1 MQRHANEHDLLHGIK
16 YHAVC
21 VSDDVRE
28 HHLTR
33 KNADSN
39 ARCMLIT
46 NDEYDDIAHMDCVAD
61 PPSMTED
68 ELFYNMDRLGF
79 SMFGARIVSSRDIR
93 PEYVITAMMLEN
105 EPRFVTAGLP
115 VIILKNDVN
124 FGLLFFLAESYG
136 FISIL
141 AGVIKHLAKK
151 RGHMKDVAR
160 RLFFVYDDVR
170 IIKPLDY
177 RMDKAMATYGC

>member
-1 MQRHANEHDLLHGIK
+1 
-16 YHAVC
+16 
-21 VSDDVRE
+21 
-28 HHLTR
+28 
-33 KNADSN
+33 
-39 ARCMLIT
+39 
-46 NDEYDDIAHMDCVAD
+46 
-61 PPSMTED
+61 
-68 ELFYNMDRLGF
+68 
-79 SMFGARIVSSRDIR
+79 
-93 PEYVITAMMLEN
+93 MMLEN